1 MICKVCVAMDAKLRA
16 YWSSPLPGRFQAEY
30 LTSEG
35 TMAWIPRQRQI
46 GAGRNYFKIEVP
58 IAQNYP
64 GEIKQVL
71 CPLGKL
77 LDLFPMCSAACLCLY
92 SLPSS
97 MHSHHARDKVHS
109 HFPPKSTQ
117 IWAVSQIRNL
127 SCMPQMVQQWC
138 LNAMGER
145 CEGEYLRVLQ
155 EDPPL
160 RNNPS
165 GSSCPSS

>member
-35 TMAWIPRQRQI
+35 TMTWIPRQRQI
-46 GAGRNYFKIEVP
+46 GAGRNNFKIEVP
-58 IAQNYP
+58 IAQKYP
-64 GEIKQVL
+64 GEIKQLL

-77 LDLFPMCSAACLCLY
+77 LDLFTVCLAAFLCLH

-97 MHSHHARDKVHS
+97 LHSHNARDMVHS
-109 HFPPKSTQ
+109 HFPPKTHSD
-117 IWAVSQIRNL
+117 L
-127 SCMPQMVQQWC
+127 SCIPDKKSVVHATDGAAMVFKCCGRALWRGMSGS
-138 LNAMGER
+138 AAG
-145 CEGEYLRVLQ
+145 GSPLQ
-155 EDPPL
+155 
-160 RNNPS
+160 NNPS